1 MFNAAIHQDPIPGD
15 ASYLSG
21 THTAARTF
29 LLERG
34 VQLLCL
40 LALLLELGL
49 KLPELLQ
56 LCLLQLSTMK
66 HSRVGS

>member
-1 MFNAAIHQDPIPGD
+1 MFNAAIRQDPIPGD

-21 THTAARTF
+21 TRTAAGTF

-34 VQLLCL
+34 MQLLCL
-40 LALLLELGL
+40 LVLLLELGL

-56 LCLLQLSTMK
+56 LCLL
-66 HSRVGS
+66 